1 MMPIVPVA
9 KNSAGAGYGGLPSTE
24 RTRDEN
30 GDVQGTRGN
39 VRPEVVG
46 WNMGRDGQN
55 LTNHVLERHPDVA
68 KKMERMHNEDP
79 EKWGR
84 EMKPKWQAA
93 REQ

>member
-1 MMPIVPVA
+1 
-9 KNSAGAGYGGLPSTE
+9 
-24 RTRDEN
+24 
-30 GDVQGTRGN
+30 